1 MGKVLP
7 AVSIKKKEK
16 KFAERVLASVISVH
30 QNAKIY
36 IINVI
41 MNVAKELAY
50 VAKDLTNVPKTFIN
64 VTNYTTSIVRNY
76 ITVS

>member
-1 MGKVLP
+1 
-7 AVSIKKKEK
+7 
-16 KFAERVLASVISVH
+16 
-30 QNAKIY
+30 
-36 IINVI
+36 